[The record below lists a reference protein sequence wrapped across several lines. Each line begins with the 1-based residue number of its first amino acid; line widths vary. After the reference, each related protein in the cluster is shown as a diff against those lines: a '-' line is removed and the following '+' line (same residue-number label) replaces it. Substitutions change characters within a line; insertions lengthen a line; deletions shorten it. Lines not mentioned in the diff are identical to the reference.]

1 MTSRLAAGLAL
12 IARPFFGVSAAAAD
26 ETPNPTS
33 TMAPAPAPAPAP
45 TEQESDEKG
54 EKGEKPHVGEETS
67 GRHRNGDEDFERHG
81 IFHDEEA
88 LFALGGAFLLGAGL
102 AYVVLRRKK
111 RAEI

>member
-1 MTSRLAAGLAL
+1 MTSRLAVGFAL
-12 IARPFFGVSAAAAD
+12 VALPFFGITAASGD

-33 TMAPAPAPAPAP
+33 TMAPAPATAPAP
-45 TEQESDEKG
+45 PAQPEV
-54 EKGEKPHVGEETS
+54 EKGEKPHVGDENF

-81 IFHDEEA
+81 LFHDEEA

>member
-12 IARPFFGVSAAAAD
+12 IALPFFGVSAAAAD

-33 TMAPAPAPAPAP
+33 TSAPAPATAPAP
-45 TEQESDEKG
+45 PAQPEVENGEQ
-54 EKGEKPHVGEETS
+54 PHVGDENF

>member
-1 MTSRLAAGLAL
+1 MTSRLAVGFAL
-12 IARPFFGVSAAAAD
+12 VSLPFLGITAASAD

-33 TMAPAPAPAPAP
+33 TMAPAPAPAP
-45 TEQESDEKG
+45 TEQQEV

-67 GRHRNGDEDFERHG
+67 GRHRNGNEDFERHG

-88 LFALGGAFLLGAGL
+88 LFALGGAFVLGAGL

-111 RAEI
+111 REEI

>member
-1 MTSRLAAGLAL
+1 MTSRLAVGFAL
-12 IARPFFGVSAAAAD
+12 VALPFFGITAASGD

-88 LFALGGAFLLGAGL
+88 LLALGGAFVLGAGL

-111 RAEI
+111 REEI